1 MIKMDLHHFGIA
13 TINIE
18 ESISLYELLGFKCQ
32 GNIVDDIDRNL
43 RIIFMS
49 NGMTLI
55 ELIQKLYKDVKSP
68 VDVFLGKGKNQS
80 IYHSCYSVPDLEKS
94 IDKLREYNFFLT
106 DKPKPAIAFNGKR
119 VCFLYNHFVGMIEL
133 CEN

>member
-1 MIKMDLHHFGIA
+1 MDLHHFGIA

-80 IYHSCYSVPDLEKS
+80 IYHSC
-94 IDKLREYNFFLT
+94 
-106 DKPKPAIAFNGKR
+106 
-119 VCFLYNHFVGMIEL
+119 
-133 CEN
+133 